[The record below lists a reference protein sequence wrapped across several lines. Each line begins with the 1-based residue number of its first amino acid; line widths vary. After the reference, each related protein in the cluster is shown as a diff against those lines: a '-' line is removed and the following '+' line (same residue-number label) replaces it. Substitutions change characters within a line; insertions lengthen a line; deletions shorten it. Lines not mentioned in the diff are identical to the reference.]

1 VWWDFQNDRVEIK
14 MKDLQA
20 LGWQDGEARK
30 AHALHDDLSS
40 VSGMRAKVEGMG
52 GESQLHKAV
61 SDLCLHT

>member
-1 VWWDFQNDRVEIK
+1 